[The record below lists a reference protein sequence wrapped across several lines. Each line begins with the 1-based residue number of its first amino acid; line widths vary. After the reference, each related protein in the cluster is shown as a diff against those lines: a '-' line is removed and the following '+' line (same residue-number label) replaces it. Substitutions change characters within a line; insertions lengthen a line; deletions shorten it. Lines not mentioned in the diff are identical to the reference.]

1 MPGSAGATICLT
13 ISLSVASVATA
24 RAASDWRFWN
34 KSDGFAESV
43 VFGLT
48 SDGTGRLLVKY
59 GAVPRITV
67 LDGYQVSHVPSPYVY
82 GRLFNSPD
90 KSLWSW
96 DAEGIVIR
104 DNSGWH
110 KRPDPEIA
118 GFAKTG
124 PMLRIPWFMQSYY
137 RLPGDRMDF
146 APAGN
151 DSGVILFP
159 DRLVEWSR
167 NTGRKRVIR
176 TAAGTRLLRF
186 RDIQTSG
193 QSASGRGTSINALW
207 ITGETGIGRLTR
219 VRDGFDWID
228 FPAPGHMTDLV
239 NPIEGAGGEVFVSAL
254 RPDGKHAVMR
264 FASGI
269 WKEIYV
275 GGTDTLQGWRGPE
288 NEIWIQNGRKIV
300 ELDGSGPGD
309 LGGGLP
315 ITGLTTGVVT
325 GPDQNFWLGTTE
337 GVARYSPALWRTP
350 RGLEWAD
357 AAVSAITGDKL
368 GRIWFLNGPYLVLDD
383 HERWQRFRL
392 PSGAR
397 TTMLIDYMAVLENG
411 DLALRG
417 DSLADIAVFHPG
429 SGTGSGSGAA
439 TFRIVAH
446 PGGKRIGFLGQR
458 GDGTALVQVFQSDNS
473 KWRFEA
479 FDGTRFLPL
488 NQPEM
493 TSLNDLRTVLEARNG
508 DFWLGAADSLGQI
521 HNGKLREFDAK
532 DGITEK
538 GVLSAIE
545 SPDGRIILAGR
556 ESITEYNGKVFR
568 LLRSIDAAESVSF
581 SPDGLLWAGSGS
593 GIHRYV
599 PGQPGQSGQQG
610 HWITNTSDDGL
621 PATAVRKVYA
631 DSQGRIWAGTS
642 HGVALFYPEAD
653 PDPPVT
659 NIIDDQNLRE
669 TPPGGEV
676 RLAFSGADK
685 WKFTAAERLT
695 FSWRLD
701 DSAWSEFSS
710 SHFASFKGLHS
721 GAHRFAV
728 KAMDRNGNIDPS
740 PANYQFSVLLPWYRQ
755 TDFLILASIAL
766 FVIVGLSRMAWRHHR
781 RLQYQSTHDPLT
793 TLANRH
799 AFEQSFH
806 QALAEARATGAKV
819 AVLLLDLDHFKP
831 INDNLGHQVGDRFL
845 QEVSRRLL
853 SAIRKQDTLARLGG
867 DEFAVLM
874 PLISS
879 GTEAEKMA
887 SAILDLLRQ
896 PYLID
901 SFELTGSASIGVSL
915 FPEHGD
921 DAATLHRL
929 ADMAMY
935 QCKAQNKNGYAVFD
949 PETNRLDFRSA
960 QMAGMIR
967 EALERN
973 YFHLQYQPV
982 RFGDGSLFGFE
993 ALIRLEHPQFGT
1005 VQPGDFIS
1013 IAEDTGLIVP
1023 IGNWVMTEACRQ
1035 MAAWRA
1041 AGYPRLHVNVNVST
1055 VQLAKA
1061 DFAEGVRSILRDTE
1075 LDPAAL
1081 TIEITETTMMRRWE
1095 ESLAQIDQLRELG
1108 ITVALDDFGTGY
1120 STLSALHLLPVDYV
1134 KIDRSFIQRVQ
1145 DEASE
1150 GLIVIH
1156 AMTQLVH
1163 RFGLAVVAEGVETP
1177 QQLSGLRAAG
1187 CDLLQGYLL
1196 GRPMTVTMV
1205 QRLLEMEMPS
1215 AKDSSDDLKAM
1226 IEAWLPA
1233 VEIRQP

>member
-1 MPGSAGATICLT
+1 
-13 ISLSVASVATA
+13 
-24 RAASDWRFWN
+24 
-34 KSDGFAESV
+34 
-43 VFGLT
+43 
-48 SDGTGRLLVKY
+48 
-59 GAVPRITV
+59 
-67 LDGYQVSHVPSPYVY
+67 
-82 GRLFNSPD
+82 
-90 KSLWSW
+90 
-96 DAEGIVIR
+96 
-104 DNSGWH
+104 
-110 KRPDPEIA
+110 
-118 GFAKTG
+118 
-124 PMLRIPWFMQSYY
+124 
-137 RLPGDRMDF
+137 
-146 APAGN
+146 
-151 DSGVILFP
+151 
-159 DRLVEWSR
+159 
-167 NTGRKRVIR
+167 
-176 TAAGTRLLRF
+176 
-186 RDIQTSG
+186 
-193 QSASGRGTSINALW
+193 
-207 ITGETGIGRLTR
+207 
-219 VRDGFDWID
+219 
-228 FPAPGHMTDLV
+228 
-239 NPIEGAGGEVFVSAL
+239 
-254 RPDGKHAVMR
+254 MR
-264 FASGI
+264 FSGGM
-269 WKEIYV
+269 WTEIFV
-275 GGTDTLQGWRGPE
+275 GGTDPLQGWRGPE

-300 ELDGSGPGD
+300 ELDGAGSGD

-315 ITGLTTGVVT
+315 ITGLTTGVVN

-337 GVARYSPALWRTP
+337 GVARYSPAMWRTP
-350 RGLEWAD
+350 RGLQWAD
-357 AAVSAITGDKL
+357 AAISAITGDKL
-368 GRIWFLNGPYLVLDD
+368 GRIWFLNGPYLVVDD
-383 HERWQRFRL
+383 HETWQRFRL

-397 TTMLIDYMAVLENG
+397 TTMLIDYIAVLENG

-429 SGTGSGSGAA
+429 AGPGAGPGSGG
-439 TFRIVAH
+439 FRTIAH

-458 GDGTALVQVFQSDNS
+458 RDGTALVQVFENNNS

-493 TSLNDLRTVLEARNG
+493 TSLNDLRTVAEARNG
-508 DFWLGAADSLGQI
+508 DVWLGAADSLGQI
-521 HNGKLREFDAK
+521 HNGKLRMFGAK

-556 ESITEYNGKVFR
+556 ESITEYNGKSFR
-568 LLRSIDAAESVSF
+568 VLRSIDTAESVS
-581 SPDGLLWAGSGS
+581 SGPDGSLWAGSGS

-599 PGQPGQSGQQG
+599 PGQSGQPG
-610 HWITNTSDDGL
+610 HWITNTADDGL

-642 HGVALFYPEAD
+642 HGVSLFYPEAD

-685 WKFTAAERLT
+685 WKFTDADRLT

-701 DSAWSEFSS
+701 DSAWSEFGS

-728 KAMDRNGNIDPS
+728 RAMDRNGNIDGS

-781 RLQYQSTHDPLT
+781 RLQYQSRHDPLT
-793 TLANRH
+793 TLANRN
-799 AFEQSFH
+799 AFELNFQ
-806 QALAEARATGAKV
+806 QAIAEARATGAKV

-853 SAIRKQDTLARLGG
+853 SAVRKQDTLARLGG

-874 PLISS
+874 PLVPSR
-879 GTEAEKMA
+879 AEVESMA
-887 SAILDLLRQ
+887 GGILDLLRQ

-901 SFELTGSASIGVSL
+901 SFELSGSASIGVSL
-915 FPEHGD
+915 FPEHGE

-935 QCKAQNKNGYAVFD
+935 QIKAQNKNGYAVFD

-982 RFGDGSLFGFE
+982 RRGDGRLFGFE
-993 ALIRLEHPQFGT
+993 ALIRLEHPRLGT

-1013 IAEDTGLIVP
+1013 IAEDTGLIVS

-1035 MAAWRA
+1035 MAAWHA

-1055 VQLAKA
+1055 IQLAKA
-1061 DFAEGVRSILRDTE
+1061 DFAEGVRSILRGTG
-1075 LDPAAL
+1075 LDPGAL

-1095 ESLAQIDQLRELG
+1095 ESLAQIEQLRRLG

-1134 KIDRSFIQRVQ
+1134 KIDRSFIERVEN
-1145 DEASE
+1145 EASE
-1150 GLIVIH
+1150 GLIVIQ

-1177 QQLSGLRAAG
+1177 QQLSGLQAVG

-1196 GRPMTVTMV
+1196 GRPMTVATV

-1226 IEAWLPA
+1226 MEAWVLLGDDPA
-1233 VEIRQP
+1233 VEIHRP